1 MSENVPKANLIP
13 VSSKPKQ
20 AKKAKTCFCVKR
32 QALSSCFNS
41 KKPMLS
47 KLATPYVELFTCFK
61 NLRSLSLFYR
71 SGRSNLSI
79 LKWNARV
86 LRTGSGRNG
95 PAHGSEP
102 LSSPAPVGQLQSAG
116 IWRVVAG
123 KMYTR
128 ALDTFHLNR
137 PEPVLFGWP
146 ERTNGKRPKKPLKCS
161 HNFIFLSLEKT
172 KHILTF

>member
-32 QALSSCFNS
+32 QALSSCFNR
-41 KKPMLS
+41 S

-123 KMYTR
+123 KMYMR
-128 ALDTFHLNR
+128 ALDI
-137 PEPVLFGWP
+137 
-146 ERTNGKRPKKPLKCS
+146 
-161 HNFIFLSLEKT
+161 FI
-172 KHILTF
+172 